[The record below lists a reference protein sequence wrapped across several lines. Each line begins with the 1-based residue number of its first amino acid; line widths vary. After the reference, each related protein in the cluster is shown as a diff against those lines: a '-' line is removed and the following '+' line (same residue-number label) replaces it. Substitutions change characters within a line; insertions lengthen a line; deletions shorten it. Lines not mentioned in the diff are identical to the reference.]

1 VRAPRWI
8 WALIL
13 GLIAL
18 GLIVW
23 VLRGACA
30 PERESPSAP
39 ADTVAQ
45 VDSRPG
51 DKPPTIIERIVEVP
65 VPVER
70 IVTRTVPDSAIVR
83 RYSDLAREYA
93 RWRITRQQDSLAGLA
108 LDSTPAPPSILPPIA
123 GRYDGRR
130 LTLWLTESSGRRMQ
144 APARV
149 RPHFTF
155 RAGLGGASDSVPQ
168 IKADRWLV
176 RELREV
182 RQCAPLT
189 ALGMIAGGI
198 IGGRSSAGTL
208 AGAALGGLGAGGICQ
223 AHP

>member
-93 RWRITRQQDSLAGLA
+93 RWRIT
-108 LDSTPAPPSILPPIA
+108 
-123 GRYDGRR
+123 
-130 LTLWLTESSGRRMQ
+130 LWLTESSGRRMQ
-144 APARV
+144 ATARV